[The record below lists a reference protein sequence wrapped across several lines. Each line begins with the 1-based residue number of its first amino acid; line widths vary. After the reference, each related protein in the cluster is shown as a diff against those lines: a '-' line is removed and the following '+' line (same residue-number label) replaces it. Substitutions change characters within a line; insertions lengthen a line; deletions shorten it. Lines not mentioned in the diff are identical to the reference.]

1 MTSDAQLQALGRVA
15 QLKSDLELKK
25 FSAFRSHVVA
35 LEGRIAAIRDELST
49 LSAGDAP
56 GTLDDL
62 RAAAAVAGRNAE
74 ALLRAE
80 AELARMRPGFE
91 AARLRAVREFGR
103 TQVLSRIRTEAAEDR
118 RARREGKP

>member
-1 MTSDAQLQALGRVA
+1 M
-15 QLKSDLELKK
+15 
-25 FSAFRSHVVA
+25 A

-118 RARREGKP
+118 RARRDGKP

>member
-35 LEGRIAAIRDELST
+35 LEDRIAAIRDELSN

-118 RARREGKP
+118 RARRDGKP